1 MTKQMGTTGLTFLV
15 GMVLAAPAFAGD
27 STISLDNR
35 FDGEVEIWLDGKFV
49 RMLDGDSK
57 INMVTRPG
65 SHDLQITRPG
75 THFVLASQHLHLR
88 NDTTT
93 VVPILPPTGQLRINN
108 TGDVRL
114 KVAVEGTSP
123 VWITPGT
130 SALVPVTT
138 GHVDVVASIH
148 DPRGEWVA
156 QERDV
161 WVEPGQLGVTTMSP
175 DPTVIIIANHDR
187 QPVRALLDGADA
199 GWIPAGTTERMWVR
213 PGPTQVVLLDG
224 HGAVRSQARVVVS
237 KGNEAKIVVQPPVI
251 YPTHTVV
258 VR

>member
-1 MTKQMGTTGLTFLV
+1 
-15 GMVLAAPAFAGD
+15 
-27 STISLDNR
+27 
-35 FDGEVEIWLDGKFV
+35 VEIWLDGKFV
-49 RMLDGDSK
+49 RMLDGDSQ

-65 SHDLQITRPG
+65 NHDLKVTRPG
-75 THFVLASQHLHLR
+75 THYVLASQHLHLH
-88 NDTTT
+88 NNTTT
-93 VVPILPPTGQLRINN
+93 IVPVQAPSGQLRIDN
-108 TGDVRL
+108 TGEVRL
-114 KVAVEGTSP
+114 KVAVEGCDP

-130 SALVPVTT
+130 SALVPVTS
-138 GHVDVVASIH
+138 GHVDLKASIH

-175 DPTVIIIANHDR
+175 DPTVLVITNHDR
-187 QPVRALLDGADA
+187 QPVRALLDGVDA

-213 PGPTQVVLLDG
+213 PGPTQVVLMDAR
-224 HGAVRSQARVVVS
+224 GAVRSQARVVVS
-237 KGNEAKIVVQPPVI
+237 KGDDAKIIVQPAVI